1 MDRHDFGVGDV
12 LGKAGANV
20 RNLCNRRPRSRAP
33 RAVPK
38 PEPEVPLASFEL
50 SDVIGA
56 GGGMGW
62 GRSFACNA
70 IHGRSGNV
78 VSVAAGRVGL
88 RRKVCPQH
96 HNRVGTAACVSLPAG
111 GHTRRTRGPLRRGA
125 WQAGVTNRH
134 EAVHLQVIRVSRC
147 CACPTVHLMSV
158 VHGTDRGLSHAS
170 IVACASAAL

>member
-56 GGGMGW
+56 GGGDGW

-78 VSVAAGRVGL
+78 VSVVVAAQIATVVCGARRGGRPGGEGGASRMGVANDFVNARL
-88 RRKVCPQH
+88 
-96 HNRVGTAACVSLPAG
+96 VGTLAAG

-134 EAVHLQVIRVSRC
+134 EAVHLQVVRVSRC
-147 CACPTVHLMSV
+147 TPRVGRAWA
-158 VHGTDRGLSHAS
+158 R
-170 IVACASAAL
+170 